1 MKTKVKSRVFA
12 LILSILAVIT
22 MLPISAMTAGAA
34 TAAEI
39 TKKRNELVNYFH
51 SMATVKWTA
60 GQNFTVTAGG
70 TQTYYKGQVY
80 YGLPYASMPGK
91 AAVTLESFN
100 SKINSNSGKLNEAF
114 GQSDCSTTLGVAYK
128 KVLGVSQMWSV
139 SCYSSSSYGF
149 SKVSDYAN
157 LQPGDVLVKGSSH
170 VMMVVSVNKSS
181 KTVTVTHQS
190 SAYFKYNP
198 SSDTTGNTTYAMKTR
213 NCSWGV
219 NQSKSFDTLKSGG
232 YTGYVHKD
240 LVAGSSST
248 TSFTFNSVSVDS
260 ITETNANIYATFDLQ
275 QIDSAGFYFGTSSS
289 SLKKISKSLE
299 GKVDGAGK
307 FNKINY
313 PLNKWYGNLKANT
326 TYYYKL
332 YVVKDGKEYQTAVKS
347 FNTKTS
353 VLTIK
358 YNANGGTIK
367 SDRFKLVSNMVYDGS
382 NLLESKWEYN
392 KSNPYGLWNA
402 ESFGLYRT
410 GYTFVGWGT
419 TSSGGKVFDEDD
431 ASVKPSDL
439 SSNIQNGSC
448 TITLYAIWQAE
459 TVKKAPKLDKESV
472 SIRYKSG
479 DTISVTNGVKVTWA
493 STNPGVAIVDGN
505 GNVTAKKK
513 GNATIIATSADGS
526 KAECQVNVYMEWWQ
540 TLLKIISFGIY

>member
-382 NLLESKWEYN
+382 KLLESKWEYN

>member
-307 FNKINY
+307 FSKINY

-479 DTISVTNGVKVTWA
+479 DTVSVTNGVKVTWA

-505 GNVTAKKK
+505 GNITAKKK
-513 GNATIIATSADGS
+513 GNTTIIATSADGS

>member
-1 MKTKVKSRVFA
+1 MSDEAETTIYNHDSNGNITGICYSDGSTENEKFTYDKYGNIIKCEYYD
-12 LILSILAVIT
+12 SIVTVEYELNSIG
-22 MLPISAMTAGAA
+22 LP
-34 TAAEI
+34 
-39 TKKRNELVNYFH
+39 TKKQEFNNGSLSQRYTNEFSYVEVSEAQY
-51 SMATVKWTA
+51 
-60 GQNFTVTAGG
+60 NFYN
-70 TQTYYKGQVY
+70 QIIK
-80 YGLPYASMPGK
+80 
-91 AAVTLESFN
+91 TLKFSQ
-100 SKINSNSGKLNEAF
+100 AH
-114 GQSDCSTTLGVAYK
+114 K

-232 YTGYVHKD
+232 YTGYAHKD

-307 FNKINY
+307 FNKIIY

-358 YNANGGTIK
+358 YNANGDTIK

-459 TVKKAPKLDKESV
+459 TVKKNPKLDKESV

-505 GNVTAKKK
+505 GNITAKKK
-513 GNATIIATSADGS
+513 GNATIIATSTDGS

-540 TLLKIISFGIY
+540 TLLKIITFGIY

>member
-1 MKTKVKSRVFA
+1 MKTKVKSRVLA

-22 MLPISAMTAGAA
+22 MLPISAMTASAA

-307 FNKINY
+307 FSKINY

-367 SDRFKLVSNMVYDGS
+367 SDRFKLISNMVYDGS

-448 TITLYAIWQAE
+448 TITLYAIWKANP
-459 TVKKAPKLDKESV
+459 VKMTPKLDKESV

-479 DTISVTNGVKVTWA
+479 DTISVANGIDVTWA
-493 STNPGVAIVDGN
+493 SSNSSVAIVDGN

-526 KAECQVNVYMEWWQ
+526 TAECQVNVYMEWWQ
-540 TLLKIISFGIY
+540 TLLKIITFGIY